1 LAEKFVTLR
10 HVLRNALIPVATLIG
25 LAIPNLLSGS
35 LVTETIFGWPGM
47 GRLAY
52 HAATKR
58 DYSMIMGTLV
68 VGTVMV
74 ILGNLFADIAY
85 TFLDPRITAE

>member
-1 LAEKFVTLR
+1 
-10 HVLRNALIPVATLIG
+10 
-25 LAIPNLLSGS
+25 
-35 LVTETIFGWPGM
+35 M

-74 ILGNLFADIAY
+74 IFGNLLADIAY
-85 TFLDPRITAE
+85 TFLDPRITAD